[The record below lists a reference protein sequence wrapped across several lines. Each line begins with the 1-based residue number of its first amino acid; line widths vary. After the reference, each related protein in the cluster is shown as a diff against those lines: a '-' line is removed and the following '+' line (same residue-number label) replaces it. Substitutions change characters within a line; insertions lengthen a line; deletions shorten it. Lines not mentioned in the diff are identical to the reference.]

1 MRFARR
7 GAYAL
12 LVLAMLT
19 GCGSDSNEPEDPF
32 PDASAVY
39 EVTGGFDDFSSS
51 QASFTGTLELTQ
63 ASRESGALEG
73 TAALLADLDGDI
85 FSLTDDDLASAT
97 VSPSG
102 VVTFTM
108 AGGSTT
114 WTFSGRFLATTSAR
128 EGTRSL
134 GVEATISRVPG
145 KPPEARAAGL
155 QRRQSDGR
163 VRSLRCWPGS
173 ADDAP
178 GQMFYRCVT
187 FAMGAH
193 PPKEGVVFRGVAR
206 NHNAVSWFES
216 HPLLLTSGGCEPVV
230 IPTAAGSLITVTA
243 IGKS

>member
-114 WTFSGRFLATTSAR
+114 WTFSGTLSGNNISQGRHTLSGGGSDNFSGTWQATRGAS
-128 EGTRSL
+128 
-134 GVEATISRVPG
+134 SRVAAKAVGRPSSLT
-145 KPPEARAAGL
+145 EMLARL
-155 QRRQSDGR
+155 SR
-163 VRSLRCWPGS
+163 
-173 ADDAP
+173 
-178 GQMFYRCVT
+178 
-187 FAMGAH
+187 
-193 PPKEGVVFRGVAR
+193 
-206 NHNAVSWFES
+206 
-216 HPLLLTSGGCEPVV
+216 
-230 IPTAAGSLITVTA
+230 
-243 IGKS
+243 